1 MTGPAAGAPA
11 PAELGALAA
20 DLAREAG
27 DLAKRRRTEGVS
39 LAATKSTL
47 ADIVTEADRE
57 VEQLIRDRLRQE
69 RPADGFLGEES
80 GAERGQSGLT
90 WVVDPIDGTVNYA
103 YGIPAYSVSIAVV
116 EGEPEPERWQ
126 GVAAAVCAPGL
137 GELFTGARGEGA
149 WHDGIRLAVT
159 TETPAGALLGTGFG
173 YDPATHDGDLAMV
186 RRVMPIARDL
196 RRMGSAA
203 IDLAYVAAGR
213 LDGFFERGL
222 NPWDFAAGAI
232 LVQEAG
238 GAVSR
243 LELDAQRP
251 MVVAGGPS
259 VHGRLREIISGDDS
273 RM

>member
-1 MTGPAAGAPA
+1 MT
-11 PAELGALAA
+11 PAELGELTA
-20 DLAREAG
+20 DIAREAG
-27 DLAKRRRTEGVS
+27 ELARSRRAAGVL

-57 VEQLIRDRLRQE
+57 VEQLIRDRLRKE
-69 RPADGFLGEES
+69 RPDDGFLGEET
-80 GAERGQSGLT
+80 GAERGTSGLT

-103 YGIPAYSVSIAVV
+103 YGVPTYSVSIAVV
-116 EGEPEPERWQ
+116 EGEPHPESWE

-137 GELFTGARGEGA
+137 GELFTAARGEGA
-149 WHDGIRLAVT
+149 WHDGIRLAVNA
-159 TETPAGALLGTGFG
+159 ETPAGALLGTGFG
-173 YDPATHDGDLAMV
+173 YDPATHDGDLVMV
-186 RRVMPIARDL
+186 RRVMTMARDL

-243 LELDAQRP
+243 LELDQPRP
-251 MVVAGGPS
+251 MVIAGGAA
-259 VHGRLREIISGDDS
+259 VHERLRAIISGEAEG
-273 RM
+273 M

>member
-1 MTGPAAGAPA
+1 MTAVQVG
-11 PAELGALAA
+11 ELVA
-20 DLAREAG
+20 DIAREAG
-27 DLAKRRRTEGVS
+27 DLAKRRRAEGVS

-57 VEQLIRDRLRQE
+57 VEQLIRDRIRTE
-69 RPADGFLGEES
+69 RPDDGFLGEET
-80 GAERGQSGLT
+80 GAERGASGLT

-103 YGIPAYSVSIAVV
+103 YGIPTYSVSIAVV
-116 EGEPEPERWQ
+116 EGEPNPESWQ

-137 GELFTGARGEGA
+137 GELFTAARGEGA
-149 WHDGIRLAVT
+149 CLDGVRLSVT
-159 TETPAGALLGTGFG
+159 TETPAGALLATGFG

-186 RRVMPIARDL
+186 RQVMPIARDL

-232 LVQEAG
+232 LVHEAG
-238 GAVSR
+238 GLVSR
-243 LELDAQRP
+243 LELDAPRP
-251 MVVAGGPS
+251 MVIAGGPV
-259 VHGRLREIISGDDS
+259 VHAELQRLIGGAQNN
-273 RM
+273 M